1 MKKDYFYLRTKKT
14 IINKSSIHPNMIK
27 QISLVSILFM
37 CSLFKTNAQVIL
49 PADRIDMILEASP
62 SSTTIPSSDSTF
74 SANTPVTTKLIIVL
88 QDTVHLS
95 KIYVKFGLSS
105 SNYNLLNKTFMFDVS
120 GTLSDGTSY
129 SRVGNVVYLTLGTY
143 VGLQNGFAE
152 VKLEDTYAR
161 LTDPVVVSGN

>member
-1 MKKDYFYLRTKKT
+1 
-14 IINKSSIHPNMIK
+14 
-27 QISLVSILFM
+27 
-37 CSLFKTNAQVIL
+37 
-49 PADRIDMILEASP
+49 
-62 SSTTIPSSDSTF
+62 
-74 SANTPVTTKLIIVL
+74 
-88 QDTVHLS
+88 
-95 KIYVKFGLSS
+95 VKFGLSS

>member
-1 MKKDYFYLRTKKT
+1 MNRNNLLLAFMLTLFFQV
-14 IINKSSIHPNMIK
+14 KS
-27 QISLVSILFM
+27 QI
-37 CSLFKTNAQVIL
+37 IL
-49 PADRIDMILEASP
+49 PANRIDMILEASP

-74 SANTPVTTKLIIVL
+74 SANTPVTTKLVIVL

-95 KIYVKFGLSS
+95 KIYVKFGSSS

-129 SRVGNVVYLTLGTY
+129 NRIGNVVYLTLGTY

-152 VKLEDTYAR
+152 VKLEDAYAR